1 MKDKY
6 ITRQR
11 LVWARIGWAIFEI
24 VLLKPLKLS
33 AITNFTT
40 NIFTNLQNLTH
51 MFELFSKLVHLP
63 LFQIIATYTII
74 FDFQLL
80 QNLFEVLLL

>member
-11 LVWARIGWAIFEI
+11 LVWARIGRAIFEI
-24 VLLKPLKLS
+24 FLLKPLKLS

-51 MFELFSKLVHLP
+51 KFELFSKLVHLP

-80 QNLFEVLLL
+80 QNLLEVLLL